1 MTHYDVI
8 LIGGGVM
15 ACATAYYLR
24 KMDDTTRVVIIER
37 DPGYAQSSTVL
48 SDGNTRI
55 QFNLRENILISQY
68 GLQVLTTFAD
78 DMAVGDKKPEIGF
91 RQQGNLF
98 LVDEEGRENALA
110 GLALQQSLGCQ
121 VEWLDAQ
128 AVHTRYPFIAPDSI
142 AGGTLGARDGT
153 MDPQAVLLAYRD
165 KAVDLGA
172 EYRVG
177 EVAEVLAQAGR
188 VTGVR
193 LVDGTM
199 LHAPVVVNSSG
210 AWGTQMARTLG
221 IELPVQPIM
230 RHVFHLE
237 TRVDLETIAPMMAF
251 PSGVYLIHEHGKH
264 FTCGKSLAFDPIG
277 FDFTFRRDFFAKGM
291 WEDLVTYVPALE
303 EVRVSGGWTGL
314 YDVNTFDYN
323 VFLGEWPLITGFMLV
338 NGFSGHGFQQ
348 CHAVGRYL
356 AELILRRTPTLDL
369 SIFSPQRLLDN
380 APVYE
385 NRQRIV

>member
-24 KMDDTTRVVIIER
+24 KMDDTIRVLIVER
-37 DPGYAQSSTVL
+37 DPSYAQSSTVL

-68 GLQVLTTFAD
+68 GLQVLATFAD
-78 DMAVGDKKPEIGF
+78 DMAVGDEKPEIGF

-98 LVDEEGRENALA
+98 LVDDAGRETALS
-110 GLALQQSLGCQ
+110 GLVTQQALGCQ
-121 VEWLDAQ
+121 VDWLDAQ
-128 AVHTRYPFIAPDSI
+128 SVHARYPFVAPDPI
-142 AGGTLGARDGT
+142 AGGTFGAQDGT

-177 EVAEVLAQAGR
+177 EVAEVLAEARG

-193 LVDGTM
+193 LADGTT
-199 LHAPVVVNSSG
+199 LQAPVVVNSSG
-210 AWGTQMARTLG
+210 AWGTQIARTLG
-221 IELPVQPIM
+221 IDLPVQPVM

-237 TRVDLETIAPMMAF
+237 TRVDLDSITPMIVF
-251 PSGVYLIHEHGKH
+251 PSGVYLVHEHGNH
-264 FTCGKSLAFDPIG
+264 FTCGKSLEFDPIG
-277 FDFTFRRDFFAKGM
+277 FDFTFRRDLFAKGM
-291 WEDLVTYVPALE
+291 WEDLVTYAPAFE
-303 EVRVSGGWTGL
+303 EVRVSGGWAGL

-323 VFLGEWPLITGFMLV
+323 AFLGEYPLVRGFMLV

-356 AELILRRTPTLDL
+356 AEITLGRTPTLDL

-385 NRQRIV
+385 NSQRIV